1 MSAPQEKRK
10 HPRFDFSMPM
20 RYKRLEKDARA
31 FKGSLIKNLSTG
43 GAQVNTFEFLPLN
56 VKLAVEIP
64 LLSGVQ
70 PVKGI
75 CRVAWVRKAGF
86 SEQYD
91 TGVEFV
97 DFGQENTEQLAKF
110 IFDKNVEKVI

>member
-1 MSAPQEKRK
+1 MSTSQEKRK
-10 HPRFDFSMPM
+10 HPRFNFSMPM
-20 RYKRLEKDARA
+20 RYKRIGKDVRD
-31 FKGSLIKNLSTG
+31 FKGSLIKNLSKG

-70 PVKGI
+70 PVKGV
-75 CRVAWVRKAGF
+75 CRVAWVRKAAF

-91 TGVEFV
+91 AGVEFV
-97 DFGQENTEQLAKF
+97 DFDQENTEQIAKF
-110 IFDKNVEKVI
+110 IFDKNIEKVI